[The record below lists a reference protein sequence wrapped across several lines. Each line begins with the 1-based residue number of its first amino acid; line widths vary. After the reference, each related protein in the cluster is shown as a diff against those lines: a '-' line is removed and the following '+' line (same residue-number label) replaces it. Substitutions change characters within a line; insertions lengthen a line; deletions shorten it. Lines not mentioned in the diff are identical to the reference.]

1 MMGMG
6 ICRTQP
12 KRQTRSSYAKAVT
25 AVTLGALIVALSPHH
40 VSASN
45 SCSALDSD
53 EQYNQPLQLWKS
65 KRVQRVPF
73 AEMTPSR
80 MTNFM
85 RHRRPV
91 VIVGAYADSNL
102 TEGVNDE
109 EWGWEGMKRKFGHV
123 ELKTVVR
130 TAEYSSKC
138 QDTGL
143 CEGRN
148 TTVAELFDEYFLNRQ
163 CGEKQQTHKVPYPH
177 DLSLEQTLPG
187 MFDVYQKP
195 SFFVENLLLPLR
207 EGIDHW
213 PSLFFG
219 ATGTMTGLHVDNFGT
234 VSTYYTDHFST
245 RLTLKVWLVIV

>member
-1 MMGMG
+1 MG
-6 ICRTQP
+6 ISRTQA
-12 KRQTRSSYAKAVT
+12 KHQTKSLYARVASAT
-25 AVTLGALIVALSPHH
+25 ASLAALIATVNPHH
-40 VSASN
+40 VSASS
-45 SCSALDSD
+45 SCSAAPNSD

-65 KRVQRVPF
+65 KTVDRVPF

-80 MTNFM
+80 MKKYM

-91 VIVGAYADSNL
+91 VIVGAYAHSNL

-130 TAEYSSKC
+130 DTEYSNKC
-138 QDTGL
+138 QGTGL

-148 TTVAELFDEYFLNRQ
+148 ITVAQLFDEYFLNHQ
-163 CGEKQQTHKVPYPH
+163 CGETQRTKKLPYPH
-177 DLSLEQTLPG
+177 DLSLESTIPD

-195 SFFVENLLLPLR
+195 AFFVENLLLPLR
-207 EGIDHW
+207 EGKDHW

-234 VSTYYTDHFST
+234 VSTSYGSAHHNYFE
-245 RLTLKVWLVIV
+245 